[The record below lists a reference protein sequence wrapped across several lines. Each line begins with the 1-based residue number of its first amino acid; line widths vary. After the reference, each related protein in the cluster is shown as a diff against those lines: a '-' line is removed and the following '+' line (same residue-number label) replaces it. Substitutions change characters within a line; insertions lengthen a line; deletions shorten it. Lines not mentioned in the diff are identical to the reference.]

1 MSDDI
6 DRFVLAYTVDLRDSI
21 ARLEA
26 LNEKVSKVGKGSDNL
41 RGKVG
46 HELKG
51 ALDDLTN
58 SFGGLEGTLGRVIG
72 RLGAVGG
79 AAGVAA
85 AGVAAAVALAAKG
98 IRDMNAMQDLSYKT
112 GIGTLSMEAIQ
123 RNVSKFSNGR
133 VDRDMTKGGME
144 SFGNFWKDAYKNP
157 TGKASLAMLRMGVNV
172 RELGPNAAF
181 GAAADWLHAHQ
192 GPEALAIGNQIGWN
206 PNLTNAIAARGKSIN
221 SLDSLTT
228 DQINE
233 HSKAQEA
240 ANRVNKFVGDLNET
254 LSEWKFEAADKV
266 INFFQTV
273 GHVLGGAMARIGQA
287 QIDSSNAQMAA
298 LGIDP
303 NKIATKPKEVTEAE
317 KKKAKEEADT
327 AEKARKTAE
336 KQAEDQDAAAKAQ
349 ANADGQWQQIIDLF
363 SSSVSKFAAA
373 VDQNQMLAAWAGE
386 IGKANGLPGSSNDIR
401 NAANPGAAARGLRNN
416 NPGNIEYGS
425 FAKSQG
431 AIGSDGRFAIFPS
444 MEQGAAARKTL
455 LDKNYFAKG
464 LDTPRKII
472 NKYAPGNENDVP
484 KYLAYL
490 KSKGFDPDMPV
501 KDRDAFSAAVMAH
514 ESGYNSGRGIG
525 ESRAKIQRREVQVQ
539 LAGALGV
546 PLSQVQRGGV
556 SKGDAQF
563 ALQQAQTGVS
573 NHIYQL
579 RKELLNPMLPPLKR
593 GQIQME
599 IRDQQR
605 GLNLMQ
611 QYSGGIEAGQ
621 KAGGRMLTEGQIP
634 AISIQNVINGGQ
646 QDSKAIAEEV
656 TRQLRKALLDV
667 LNQNANG
674 IKG

>member
-1 MSDDI
+1 MSDDL
-6 DRFVLAYTVDLRDSI
+6 DRFVLQYQVELRDSI
-21 ARLEA
+21 TRLEA
-26 LNEKVSKVGKGSDNL
+26 LNNQVKKVGKGSDDL
-41 RGKVG
+41 KGKVG

-58 SFGGLEGTLGRVIG
+58 SFGGLEGALGRVVG

-79 AAGVAA
+79 AAGVAV
-85 AGVAAAVALAAKG
+85 AGVAAAIALAAKG

-112 GIGTLSMEAIQ
+112 GIGTLSMEGIQ
-123 RNVSKFSNGR
+123 RNVAKFSNGR

-144 SFGNFWKDAYKNP
+144 SFGNFWKDAYRNP

-206 PNLTNAIAARGKSIN
+206 PNLTNAIAAGGKSIN
-221 SLDSLTT
+221 ALDSLTA

-273 GHVLGGAMARIGQA
+273 GHFVGGVMERVGQA
-287 QIDSSNAQMAA
+287 QIDQSNAQLAA

-303 NKIATKPKEVTEAE
+303 DKVGSKSKQVTEAE
-317 KKKAKEEADT
+317 KKKQQEEAAA
-327 AEKARKTAE
+327 AEKARKVAE
-336 KQAEDQDAAAKAQ
+336 KQAEDQDASAKAQ
-349 ANADGQWQQIIDLF
+349 MQADAQWQQITEMF
-363 SSSVSKFAAA
+363 GAAVAKFAAA
-373 VDQNQMLAAWAGE
+373 VDPNQMLAAWAGE

-401 NAANPGAAARGLRNN
+401 NAANPSGASRGLRNN
-416 NPGNIEYGS
+416 NPGNVEYGA
-425 FAKSQG
+425 FAKAHG

-444 MEQGAAARKTL
+444 MEQGAAAQKAL

-464 LDTPRKII
+464 FDTPRKII
-472 NKYAPGNENDVP
+472 NKYAPGSENDVP

-525 ESRAKIQRREVQVQ
+525 ESRAKIQRREVQAQ

-546 PLSQVQRGGV
+546 PLQQVQRGGV

-563 ALQQAQTGVS
+563 ALQQAQAGVS

-579 RKELLNPMLPPLKR
+579 QKELLNPMLPPLKR

-611 QYSGGIEAGQ
+611 QYSGGIAEGQ
-621 KAGGRMLTEGQIP
+621 KQGGRVLTEGQMP
-634 AISIQNVINGGQ
+634 AINIQNVINGV
-646 QDSKAIAEEV
+646 QDPKAVADEV
-656 TRQLRKALLDV
+656 NRQIQKALLDV
-667 LNQNANG
+667 LNHNSNG
-674 IKG
+674 LKG